1 MRCLLLRRNLLQCLT
16 LLLLCSAAA
25 APARAQGIE
34 LAALEVQRHDGE
46 LTLDFD
52 VRLALPRGVEDA
64 MQRGVPVYFVAEAAL
79 WPRLVQSGLGL
90 SLAATEALVLRQV
103 DTAHGPGA
111 QHLEQAVAS
120 DDHAGPWVPGLL
132 NLAQTKPPCA
142 EYRNLCG

>member
-52 VRLALPRGVEDA
+52 VRLALPRAGD
-64 MQRGVPVYFVAEAAL
+64 
-79 WPRLVQSGLGL
+79 
-90 SLAATEALVLRQV
+90 AATRR
-103 DTAHGPGA
+103 
-111 QHLEQAVAS
+111 
-120 DDHAGPWVPGLL
+120 HAAGHH
-132 NLAQTKPPCA
+132 QTD
-142 EYRNLCG
+142 RR